1 MLPLTIVHTE
11 SHRQW
16 GGQEI
21 RIFNECAWMHRRGH
35 RVIIIAPRA
44 SCLYRRSVE
53 QGWQTH
59 AVAFRDAG
67 LPVDMLRL
75 RWLLKEI
82 RPDVFNT
89 HGNIDSKAGLAAA
102 WGLGI
107 PCVIRSRHHSPP
119 VRPSWY
125 NRLLYRRLCHVVFT
139 TGDVITRQLVAD
151 LDAGSRRVITLTSG
165 IAAPSGLPD
174 REAARRALAAELDL
188 SETTRFIGCIS
199 LLDPGKGQTV
209 LIDAFEHLAPDFPH
223 HLVFIGDGAYGRE
236 LRQHV
241 PPEIAGRV
249 HFPGFR
255 EDPWPCFR
263 AMDCHVLASTR
274 HEGTPQVILQAMF
287 AGCPVVATRTGGIPG
302 VVEHEVTGLL
312 AEPGN
317 AASLAGAIEHTLR
330 NAEETSR
337 RVAQARQ
344 YVRAHHTMDVMGEK
358 TLAVYRQVMS
368 GRIEPAGQGISS

>member
-1 MLPLTIVHTE
+1 MQPLTIVHTE

-35 RVIIIAPRA
+35 RVVIIAPRA
-44 SCLYRRSVE
+44 SCLYRRSVQ

-59 AVAFRDAG
+59 AVAFRDPG
-67 LPVDMLRL
+67 LPADLLRL
-75 RWLLKEI
+75 RWLLKKI

-139 TGDVITRQLVAD
+139 TGDVITRQLVED
-151 LDAGSRRVITLTSG
+151 LDAGSRRVTTLTSG

-174 REAARRALAAELDL
+174 REAARRTLATELGL
-188 SETTRFIGCIS
+188 PVSARFIGCIS

-209 LIDAFEHLAPDFPH
+209 LIDAFKRLAAGFPRH
-223 HLVFIGDGAYGRE
+223 HLVFIGDGAYGAVLRE
-236 LRQHV
+236 KV

-249 HFPGFR
+249 HLPGFR

-263 AMDCHVLASTR
+263 ALDCHVLASTR

-302 VVEHEVTGLL
+302 IVEHGVTGLL
-312 AEPGN
+312 AEPGDS
-317 AASLAGAIEHTLR
+317 ASLAGAIEHTLR
-330 NAEETSR
+330 NAQEASR
-337 RVAQARQ
+337 RAGQALR

-358 TLAVYRQVMS
+358 TLAIYRQIM
-368 GRIEPAGQGISS
+368 AGQRGDVLK